1 MIRAGVAAVLLL
13 PLVGCGMKGAPLAP
27 LRPAPEPVSA
37 LSGSHS
43 GTTMQIGFTLP
54 TRNAAAAELPIDL
67 AEVDIYAVT
76 LGPGAV
82 LPTTKTLLTRKY
94 LVKSLSV
101 KPPPVEDEETTTPAT
116 EQPKDDRPMPGERM
130 TFVETLTAA
139 ELTPAITAKPVVATV
154 GASPVIPPAFD
165 PPVPTRFYFVRG
177 RSRGGQPG
185 APARLSLPLVPAPA
199 PPTDPRATVT
209 EKAVALEWTAPAAAL
224 DPVLAAANAHAWA
237 AANAPIVPPAVTA
250 RARPLPVEPSAPAI
264 DPSLLVPLTRLPGVL
279 LPATLLPVAPRFNVY
294 VVKDGTVQE
303 QPLNPTPIAA
313 STLAAGEPV
322 WDAALCFVVRT
333 VRVYGVVT
341 IESEPAGPHC
351 VTPVDTFPPAAPTG
365 LKAVAVAGA
374 MNLIWEPSSE
384 PDVAGYLVLRGEAPG
399 ETLQALT
406 PTPIGQTNYTDATV
420 KAGTR
425 YVYVIVAVDKASK
438 ANMSPQ
444 SARVEETAR

>member
-1 MIRAGVAAVLLL
+1 MIRAGAAVLLL

-37 LSGSHS
+37 LSGRHS
-43 GTTMQIGFTLP
+43 GTTMQIAFTLP
-54 TRNAAAAELPIDL
+54 TRNAAAAELPLDL

-82 LPTTKTLLTRKY
+82 LPTTKELLTRKY

-101 KPPPVEDEETTTPAT
+101 KPLPVEGEETTAAT
-116 EQPKDDRPMPGERM
+116 GQPKDDRPMPGERM
-130 TFVETLTAA
+130 TFVEPLTAA
-139 ELTPAITAKPVVATV
+139 ELTPAITAKPAATV
-154 GASPVIPPAFD
+154 NKSPVTPPVLD

-185 APARLSLPLVPAPA
+185 GPARLSLPLVPPPA
-199 PPTDPRATVT
+199 PPTEPRATVT
-209 EKAVALEWTAPAAAL
+209 EKAVALEWTAPAAAF
-224 DPVLAAANAHAWA
+224 DPVLAAANAQAWA
-237 AANAPIVPPAVTA
+237 AANAPIVPPAVPA
-250 RARPLPVEPSAPAI
+250 RARPLPAEPSTPAI
-264 DPSLLVPLTRLPGVL
+264 DPSVLVPLTRLPGAL
-279 LPATLLPVAPRFNVY
+279 LPATLLPAAPRFNVY

-303 QPLNPTPIAA
+303 QPLNPMPIPA

-322 WDAALCFVVRT
+322 WDEPLCFIVRT
-333 VRVYGVVT
+333 VLVYGVVT

-351 VTPVDTFPPAAPTG
+351 VTPVDTVPPAAPAG

-374 MNLIWEPSSE
+374 MNLIWEPNGE
-384 PDVAGYLVLRGEAPG
+384 PDLAGYLVLRGEAPG

-406 PTPIGQTNYTDATV
+406 PTPIGQTNYTDTTV
-420 KAGTR
+420 KAGVR
-425 YVYVIVAVDKASK
+425 YVYAIVGVDKASK